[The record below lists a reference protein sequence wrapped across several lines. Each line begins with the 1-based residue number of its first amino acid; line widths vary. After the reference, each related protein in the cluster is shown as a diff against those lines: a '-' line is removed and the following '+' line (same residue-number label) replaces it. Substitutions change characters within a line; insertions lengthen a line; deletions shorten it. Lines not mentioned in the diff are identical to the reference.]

1 MFVIVVIVVVVC
13 VCVCVGGG
21 VSWFVVIVVYLFVRL
36 FVCLFACSFHL
47 YKHKMILRRRQQFSI
62 CRSDRLNIFQQA
74 TLHYTT
80 LHYTTLYYTIL
91 HYTIAAGFPFS
102 RSGGY
107 KKERDGRTER
117 NWCPPNGYG

>member
-1 MFVIVVIVVVVC
+1 MCVC
-13 VCVCVGGG
+13 VCVCVCVCWGGLG
-21 VSWFVVIVVYLFVRL
+21 FVVIVVYF
-36 FVCLFACSFHL
+36 FVCFLYVCLLVHFHL
-47 YKHKMILRRRQQFSI
+47 YKQNDFAEAATILDLQKRPPEYISAG
-62 CRSDRLNIFQQA
+62 D
-74 TLHYTT
+74 TT
-80 LHYTTLYYTIL
+80 LHYTIL